1 MKKNVTKLDRT
12 IELFGEKIIQ
22 GAYPKGTLLPPE
34 TDLCKDYE
42 ISRATMREVIKVLS
56 AKKLID
62 SHKQKGLLVMPREEW
77 NYLDTDVLRWVLAT
91 GENYEF
97 IQTLLET
104 RRVVE
109 PAIAEWAALR
119 ATAADLA
126 EMESALEEMAGTY
139 EDKDRFNLADIRF
152 HQALIASAHNY
163 VIKQLGEAI
172 STLQRAVFDA
182 TYLLDETAKEVTIAQ
197 HRELFEAVRMKNPKV
212 ARKMSTIMIEGV
224 EKRLA
229 EKMVAA
235 KSPAT
240 T

>member
-1 MKKNVTKLDRT
+1 MKSNVTKLDRT
-12 IELFGEKIIQ
+12 IEQFGKRIIQ
-22 GAYPKGTLLPPE
+22 GIYPKGTLLPPE

-42 ISRATMREVIKVLS
+42 ISRATMREVIKVLC

-62 SHKQKGLLVMPREEW
+62 TQTQKGLLVMPREEW
-77 NYLDTDVLRWVLAT
+77 NYLDTDVLRWVLDI

-119 ATAADLA
+119 ATGADLA
-126 EMESALEEMAGTY
+126 DMESALNEMADTY
-139 EDKDRFNLADIRF
+139 EDKELFNLADIRF

-172 STLQRAVFDA
+172 STLQRTVFDV
-182 TYLLDETAKEVTIAQ
+182 TYIMDETAKNVIISQ
-197 HRELFEAVRMKNPKV
+197 HRELFDAVRLKKPKV
-212 ARKMSTIMIEGV
+212 ARKVSAMMIEGV

-229 EKMVAA
+229 QKKEA
-235 KSPAT
+235 ST
-240 T
+240 GF